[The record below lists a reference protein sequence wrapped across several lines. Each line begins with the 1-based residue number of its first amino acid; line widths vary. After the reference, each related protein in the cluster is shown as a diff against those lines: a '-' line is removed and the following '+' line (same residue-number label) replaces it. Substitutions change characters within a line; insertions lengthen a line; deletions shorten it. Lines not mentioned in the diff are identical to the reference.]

1 MVLIFSV
8 SLMHSHITWCDCA
21 LRRQKKLIPYLAA
34 LTLRK
39 FLWVSCCTIP
49 RVFCGSLNLPCW
61 HSRLFLG
68 KWTFLNLPI
77 LLKLC
82 ILVVALVFSALWL
95 LMRYAQRVVIKHLM
109 VVGWNQCGLVVPL
122 LRHIIHPITSLQP
135 LSGFICD
142 VLLTCDC
149 LNLLLNAHIFC

>member
-68 KWTFLNLPI
+68 KWTFLSAHFVKVVYISCCFGLFSTLAPDAICTACGYQASDGRWVKPMWTGGSSAQTYYPSYNLAPTT
-77 LLKLC
+77 
-82 ILVVALVFSALWL
+82 FRFHLW
-95 LMRYAQRVVIKHLM
+95 
-109 VVGWNQCGLVVPL
+109 C
-122 LRHIIHPITSLQP
+122 
-135 LSGFICD
+135 FIN
-142 VLLTCDC
+142 VC